1 MNPEHRDHFSK
12 RKRCFSLVN
21 MNRYFKLTKNSRSTL
36 KLNSSHIL
44 RRLVESKVTRFD
56 EKQQQVFG
64 LLQNIETHGRHP
76 L

>member
-1 MNPEHRDHFSK
+1 
-12 RKRCFSLVN
+12 
-21 MNRYFKLTKNSRSTL
+21 MNRYFKLTKTSRSTL

-64 LLQNIETHGRHP
+64 LLQIRTEQNRILKLMDGIHFSENCSTY
-76 L
+76 